1 MRTLYRAL
9 LRFYPASFRA
19 EYGAELL
26 RTFEESQRGRSSVSS
41 ALAAITDVVPNALLA
56 HRTILGQD
64 LRSALRT
71 IRHSRAFAL
80 TVILVTALGV
90 GANTATFSVTDF
102 VLLRPLPYPHPEALV
117 RLCEGPREGGG
128 WGCMNELSPANFRD
142 VRLRNTSFSE
152 LGAFTGTAVN
162 LSGVGD
168 PVRVSGTRISTEAFS
183 VLGVA
188 PSHGRIFDNTNSGGR
203 DADAVILGHSLW
215 QSQFGGDPR
224 VVGSTIRLDGVAR
237 VVIGIMPREFLFP
250 SADVQLWLPL
260 VLGEQDF
267 ENRTN
272 TYLQSIG
279 RLKPGVTF
287 EQARADVSRIAVQL
301 AREFPETNRETG
313 FSFFRQRDDMSPRYR
328 IMLLA
333 LCGAS
338 LCLLLLTG
346 ANLANLFLARAASR
360 ERELAVR
367 AALGAG
373 RDRLIR
379 QMLTES
385 MVLALLGGIAGVL
398 VAVIA
403 VPLLSHLI
411 PGNLPLADRPRVDL
425 RVLSIAGV
433 FAALTGVGFGLIPAL
448 RVGGRT
454 GFAALQS
461 GSRTG
466 GGRRQRLRTALVAI
480 EVMVSVVLLISSGL
494 LVRAVLRVQ
503 SVDAGIDASGVV
515 TLRTALTSARYDSA
529 AQRDAFYRDVLS
541 SVRSMP
547 GVQAAGYTSG
557 LPMVMTG
564 GLTGVEV
571 AGQAPLNRR
580 TNGASWR
587 IVTPQL
593 LAALGVPLTAGRDFN
608 DGDVGDAQPVAV
620 VSESFVE
627 RYWPG
632 QSGIGKSFRMRDQER
647 FIVGVV
653 RDVKVRG
660 LERTS
665 EPQLYLPSTQ
675 LPGQVGDNYIPKDL
689 VIRTTG
695 SASSI
700 LPTVRGLIRRLD
712 PEQPISDVRT
722 LTDLLESQTSTRRAQ
737 LNIIGALA
745 LVALLLTGVG
755 IHGLLAFTVAE
766 RSHEI
771 GVRMALGA
779 EPLQVARMIIG
790 EAARLALWGGI
801 PGLIVAY
808 GAARAMNVLLFG
820 VGPGD
825 PTTIAAGV
833 VIVMVVTICGALVPA
848 YRAVRVSPLHAMR
861 YD

>member
-1 MRTLYRAL
+1 MRSFYRAL
-9 LRFYPASFRA
+9 LRLYPASFRA

-26 RTFEESQRGRSSVSS
+26 RTFEESQRGRDSLSSVIA
-41 ALAAITDVVPNALLA
+41 ALGDVVPNALLA

-71 IRHSRAFAL
+71 IRHSRGFAL

-102 VLLRPLPYPHPEALV
+102 VLLRPLPYPQPEALV

-142 VRLRNTSFSE
+142 VRIRNNSFSE

-162 LSGVGD
+162 LSGIGE
-168 PVRVSGTRISTEAFS
+168 PVRVSATRISAEALS
-183 VLGVA
+183 VLGIA
-188 PSHGRIFDNTNSGGR
+188 ASHGRTFDGNGER
-203 DADAVILGHSLW
+203 DSDGVILGHSLW
-215 QSQFGGDPR
+215 QSQFGGDEQ
-224 VVGSTIRLDGVAR
+224 VVGSTIRLDGAPR

-250 SADVQLWLPL
+250 AADVQLWLPL
-260 VLGEQDF
+260 VLREQDY

-272 TYLQSIG
+272 TYLQSVG

-287 EQARADVSRIAVQL
+287 EQARADMSRIAVQL
-301 AREFPETNRETG
+301 AREFPVSNRETG
-313 FSFFRQRDDMSPRYR
+313 FSFFRQRDDMAPRYR
-328 IMLLA
+328 VMLLA

-385 MVLALLGGIAGVL
+385 MVLALLGGIAGVI
-398 VAVIA
+398 VAIIA
-403 VPLLSHLI
+403 VPLLSHMV
-411 PGNLPLADRPRVDL
+411 PGHLPIADRPRVDL
-425 RVLSIAGV
+425 RVLSIAAI
-433 FAALTGVGFGLIPAL
+433 FAALTGIGFGLIPAL

-454 GFAALQS
+454 GFAALQAA
-461 GSRTG
+461 SRTG
-466 GGRRQRLRTALVAI
+466 GGRRQRLRTTLVAI
-480 EVMVSVVLLISSGL
+480 EVTVSVVLLISSGL
-494 LVRAVLRVQ
+494 LIRAVLRVQ
-503 SVDAGIDASGVV
+503 SVDSGFDASGVV
-515 TLRTALTSARYDSA
+515 TLRTALTSARYDSVA
-529 AQRDAFYRDVLS
+529 PRDAFYRDVLS

-564 GLTGVEV
+564 GIAGIEV
-571 AGQAPLNRR
+571 AGREPSNRR
-580 TNGASWR
+580 TNGVSWR

-593 LAALGVPLTAGRDFN
+593 LAALGVPLTSGRDFN
-608 DGDVGDAQPVAV
+608 EGDVDDAQLVAV

-647 FIVGVV
+647 FIVGVA

-660 LERTS
+660 LERTN

-675 LPGQVGDNYIPKDL
+675 LPGQIGDNYIPKDL
-689 VIRTTG
+689 VIRATG
-695 SASSI
+695 NASSI
-700 LPTVRGLIRRLD
+700 LPAVRDIIRRLD
-712 PEQPISDVRT
+712 PEQPVSDVRT
-722 LTDLLESQTSTRRAQ
+722 LGEVLEDQTSTRRAQ
-737 LNIIGALA
+737 LNVIGALA

-779 EPLQVARMIIG
+779 EPQQVARMIIG

-801 PGLIVAY
+801 PGLVLAY
-808 GAARAMNVLLFG
+808 GAARAMNALLFG

-833 VIVMVVTICGALVPA
+833 VIVMAVTIAGAFVPA
-848 YRAVRVSPLHAMR
+848 FRAVRVSPLRAMR
-861 YD
+861 FD